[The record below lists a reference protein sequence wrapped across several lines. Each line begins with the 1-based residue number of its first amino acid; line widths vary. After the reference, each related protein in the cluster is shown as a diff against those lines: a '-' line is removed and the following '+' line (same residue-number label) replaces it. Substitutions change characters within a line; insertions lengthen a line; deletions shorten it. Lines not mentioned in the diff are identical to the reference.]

1 MSGALPNSMPTA
13 GAVAV
18 APTADDIT
26 KLTAAFPLAMLSGG
40 DPDEWAQAAGVP
52 VAVAHAAMADPVA
65 LAGFMAA
72 QRKAEHDGSLLKPV
86 AGRLSLAMLRKL
98 EDATAAGELDLT
110 DISNLLPKVH
120 KVVEHADRM
129 AAARGSEYDGLATF
143 HITFVN
149 GGMQIAASPPP
160 EVLDLEMVEI
170 VRGELAPL
178 EDAP

>member
-1 MSGALPNSMPTA
+1 MTATLPNEVTA
-13 GAVAV
+13 AGTVSL
-18 APTADDIT
+18 APTADDIK

-40 DPDEWAQAAGVP
+40 DPDEWAQAAGVS
-52 VAVAHAAMADPVA
+52 VAAAHAAMADPVA

-86 AGRLSLAMLRKL
+86 AVRLSLVMLRKL

-129 AAARGSEYDGLATF
+129 AAARGDEYDGLTTF
-143 HITFVN
+143 NITIGRGVVAVR
-149 GGMQIAASPPP
+149 AAPDLSAA
-160 EVLDLEMVEI
+160 EVVDVETWE
-170 VRGELAPL
+170 VAP
-178 EDAP
+178 